1 MKITKIRVVPISF
14 RVPEENN
21 VRLGIGR
28 AIKRDAVLV
37 KVETSE
43 GIVGWGEAHHGRCPG
58 AIAKSIDTTISE
70 LQTYQ
75 RQVE

>member
-1 MKITKIRVVPISF
+1 MKITKMRAVPISF

-37 KVETSE
+37 KVGTSE

-58 AIAKSIDTTISE
+58 AVAKLIDTTISE